1 MAAPEHE
8 PLCMGER
15 ALHRLRVQ
23 LAPLDDLL
31 LGAGSDQRDDPP
43 ETNNGVCQMGKMRC
57 DIYGKWVQ

>member
-1 MAAPEHE
+1 
-8 PLCMGER
+8 MGER